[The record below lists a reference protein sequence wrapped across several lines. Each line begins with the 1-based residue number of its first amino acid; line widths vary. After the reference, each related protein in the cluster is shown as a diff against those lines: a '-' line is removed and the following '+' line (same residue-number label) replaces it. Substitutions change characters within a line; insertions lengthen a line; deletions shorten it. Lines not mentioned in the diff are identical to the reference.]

1 MGIGCYFVNFNLCNL
16 KCGGKTLK
24 PVQLLQRLSGVFNN
38 NDQRGSVGEGQRMG
52 WKERLEAEKRREVTS
67 LYFS

>member
-24 PVQLLQRLSGVFNN
+24 PVQLPQTLSGVFNN
-38 NDQRGSVGEGQRMG
+38 NDQKESVGEGQRMS
-52 WKERLEAEKRREVTS
+52 WKERLEAEKRKRKAT
-67 LYFS
+67 